1 MSSAVKQQRA
11 PVRAPREHEMPPSLR
26 VAALK
31 GLSSENKT
39 LPPALFYDTAGAQL
53 FEDICQL
60 PEYYPTRT
68 ELGILRTHAR
78 ALSSQVGPHA
88 ALVEYGSGAGV
99 KARLLLDQLQDPVA
113 YIPVDVSREQ
123 LLQVAAERAAQYPSL
138 RIMPV
143 CADYTQPLDLPSVA
157 GAARRVAF
165 FPGSTIGNF
174 HPTEAAAF
182 LRRVRH
188 TVGNE
193 GGLILG
199 VDRRKDP
206 DLLHAAY
213 NDSAGVTAAFNL
225 NALTHLNRDLDG
237 SFDVNAFSHVAF
249 FNDEASRI
257 EMHLES
263 LKEQYVHLA
272 GQTFHFEAGETILT
286 ECSYKYDE
294 PRLATLVESSGFTID
309 TLYTDSQDWFWI
321 AWLRPTT
328 PVTT

>member
-1 MSSAVKQQRA
+1 
-11 PVRAPREHEMPPSLR
+11 MPPSLR
-26 VAALK
+26 AAALE
-31 GLSSENKT
+31 GLAAENKT
-39 LPPALFYDTAGAQL
+39 LPPALFYDAIGAQL
-53 FEDICQL
+53 FEQICQL

-68 ELGILRTHAR
+68 ELGILQTHAR
-78 ALSSQVGPHA
+78 ALAAQVGPNA

-99 KARLLLDQLQDPVA
+99 KVRLLLDQLQSPVA
-113 YIPVDVSREQ
+113 YVPVDVSREQ

-138 RIMPV
+138 RIIPV
-143 CADYTQPLDLPSVA
+143 CADYTQPLDLPAVP
-157 GAARRVAF
+157 GASRRVAF

-188 TVGNE
+188 TVGSD

-199 VDRRKDP
+199 VDRRKHP
-206 DLLHAAY
+206 DTLHAAY

-225 NALTHLNRDLDG
+225 NALTHLNRDLNG
-237 SFDVNAFSHVAF
+237 TFALEAFEHVAF

-257 EMHLES
+257 EMHLRS
-263 LKEQYVHLA
+263 LKEQRVELA

-286 ECSYKYDE
+286 EYSYKYDE
-294 PRLATLVESSGFTID
+294 TRLTTLVEGGGFTID
-309 TLYTDSQDWFWI
+309 TLYTDSQDRFWI

-328 PVTT
+328 PVSA

>member
-1 MSSAVKQQRA
+1 MSGAIRQQRA
-11 PVRAPREHEMPPSLR
+11 PSAAPRDHGMPPSLR
-26 VAALK
+26 AAALK

-39 LPPALFYDTAGAQL
+39 LPPALFYDAAGAQL

-68 ELGILRTHAR
+68 ELGILQKHAGEL
-78 ALSSQVGPHA
+78 AAQVGPHA

-99 KARLLLDQLQDPVA
+99 KVRLLLDQLQSAIA
-113 YIPVDVSREQ
+113 YVPVDVSRQQ
-123 LLQVAAERAAQYPSL
+123 LLQVATERAAQYPSL
-138 RIMPV
+138 RIIPV
-143 CADYTQPLDLPSVA
+143 CADYTQPLELPVVP

-188 TVGNE
+188 TVGND

-206 DLLHAAY
+206 DILHAAY

-237 SFDVNAFSHVAF
+237 SFDINAFSHLAF

-257 EMHLES
+257 EMHLKS
-263 LKEQYVHLA
+263 LKEQRVQLA

-294 PRLATLVESSGFTID
+294 TRLTTLVEGSGFTID

-328 PVTT
+328 PVTA

>member
-1 MSSAVKQQRA
+1 MSGAIRQQRA
-11 PVRAPREHEMPPSLR
+11 PAAAPRDHGMPPSLR
-26 VAALK
+26 AAALK

-39 LPPALFYDTAGAQL
+39 LPPALFYDAAGAQL

-68 ELGILRTHAR
+68 ELGILQKHAGEL
-78 ALSSQVGPHA
+78 AAQVGPHA

-99 KARLLLDQLQDPVA
+99 KVRLLLDQLQSAIA
-113 YIPVDVSREQ
+113 YVPVDVSRQQ
-123 LLQVAAERAAQYPSL
+123 LLQVATERAAQYPSL
-138 RIMPV
+138 RIIPV
-143 CADYTQPLDLPSVA
+143 CADYTQPLELPVVP

-188 TVGNE
+188 TVGND

-206 DLLHAAY
+206 DILHAAY

-237 SFDVNAFSHVAF
+237 SFDINAFSHLAF

-257 EMHLES
+257 EMHLKS
-263 LKEQYVHLA
+263 LKEQRVQLA

-294 PRLATLVESSGFTID
+294 TRLTTLVEGSGFTID

-328 PVTT
+328 PVTA

>member
-1 MSSAVKQQRA
+1 
-11 PVRAPREHEMPPSLR
+11 MPPSLR
-26 VAALK
+26 TAALK
-31 GLSSENKT
+31 GLSASNKT
-39 LPPALFYDTAGAQL
+39 LPPALFYDAIGAQL

-60 PEYYPTRT
+60 PVYYPTRT
-68 ELGILRTHAR
+68 ELGMLQKHAT
-78 ALSSQVGPHA
+78 ALAAQVGPHA

-99 KARLLLDQLQDPVA
+99 KVRLLLDQLQSPVA
-113 YIPVDVSREQ
+113 YVPVDVSREQ
-123 LLQVAAERAAQYPSL
+123 LLQVAAERAAQYPAL
-138 RIMPV
+138 RIVPV
-143 CADYTQPLDLPSVA
+143 CADYTQPLDLPSVP

-188 TVGNE
+188 TVGND

-206 DLLHAAY
+206 DTLHAAY

-237 SFDVNAFSHVAF
+237 SFDISAFKHKAF

-263 LKEQYVHLA
+263 VKEQRVQLA

-294 PRLATLVESSGFTID
+294 PRLTALVEGGGFTID
-309 TLYTDSQDWFWI
+309 TLYTDNQHWFWI
-321 AWLRPTT
+321 AWLRPTAH
-328 PVTT
+328 PSI

>member
-1 MSSAVKQQRA
+1 
-11 PVRAPREHEMPPSLR
+11 MPSSLR
-26 VAALK
+26 SAALT
-31 GLSSENKT
+31 GLWAQHKT
-39 LPPALFYDTAGAQL
+39 LPPALFYDAIGAQL

-68 ELGILRTHAR
+68 ELGILQRHAS
-78 ALSSQVGPHA
+78 ALAAHVGPNA

-99 KARLLLDQLQDPVA
+99 KVRLLLDQLQSPVA
-113 YIPVDVSREQ
+113 YVPVDVSRQQ
-123 LLQVAAERAAQYPSL
+123 LVQVAAERAAQYPTL

-143 CADYTQPLDLPSVA
+143 CADYTQPLELPVVP
-157 GAARRVAF
+157 GATRRVAF

-182 LRRVRH
+182 LRRIRH
-188 TVGNE
+188 TVGND

-206 DLLHAAY
+206 GILHAAY

-237 SFDVNAFSHVAF
+237 TFDIASFRHVAF
-249 FNDEASRI
+249 FNEEASRI

-263 LKEQYVHLA
+263 LHTQRVQLA
-272 GQTFHFEAGETILT
+272 GQIFDFEAGETILT

-294 PRLATLVESSGFTID
+294 PRLTALVEGSGFTID

-328 PVTT
+328 HIST